1 MRIKTL
7 LTIALFIAGLV
18 GLNALSEQALNHID
32 QAESAIASTLER
44 AR

>member
-7 LTIALFIAGLV
+7 FTIALIVIGLV
-18 GLNALSEQALNHID
+18 GLNALSEQAFNHID
-32 QAESAIASTLER
+32 KAESAIASTLER

>member
-7 LTIALFIAGLV
+7 VAIALMIVGLV
-18 GLNALSEQALNHID
+18 GLNALSEQAFNHID
-32 QAESAIASTLER
+32 QAETAIASTLER

>member
-7 LTIALFIAGLV
+7 FTIALIIAGLV
-18 GLNALSEQALNHID
+18 GLSALSDQAFNHID

>member
-7 LTIALFIAGLV
+7 VTIALIVVGLF
-18 GLNALSEQALNHID
+18 GLNALSEQAFNHID
-32 QAESAIASTLER
+32 QVESAIASTLER

>member
-7 LTIALFIAGLV
+7 FTIALIIAGLF
-18 GLNALSEQALNHID
+18 GLSALSEQAFNHID
-32 QAESAIASTLER
+32 QAESAIVSTLDR